1 MAVEIGEILDGK
13 VTGITNFGAFVELPD
28 KSTGMVHISEVSNTY
43 IKDIHEKL
51 SENQEVKVKVIDI
64 NEKGKIALSIKKAL
78 PQEEAPAPKKTYD
91 KPKKSQ
97 APVWTGTQKSEP
109 ENMSFED
116 MLARFKTKSDERMS
130 DLKKNTA
137 AKRGSSAPRRGGS
150 GTQRGFWFFY
160 HTMKRVCKKRKF
172 FADPFRIYGGWKL
185 WEKLTFQL

>member
-1 MAVEIGEILDGK
+1 MKSASLR
-13 VTGITNFGAFVELPD
+13 D
-28 KSTGMVHISEVSNTY
+28 KSITC
-43 IKDIHEKL
+43 

-97 APVWTGTQKSEP
+97 PPVWTGTQKSEP

-137 AKRGSSAPRRGGS
+137 AKRGSSTPRRGGG
-150 GTQRGFWFFY
+150 GTQRGF
-160 HTMKRVCKKRKF
+160 
-172 FADPFRIYGGWKL
+172 
-185 WEKLTFQL
+185 

>member
-78 PQEEAPAPKKTYD
+78 PPEEKEQ
-91 KPKKSQ
+91 PKKSYNDKKRGQ
-97 APVWTGTQKSEP
+97 PPVWTGNQKAEP

-137 AKRGSSAPRRGGS
+137 AKRGTSTPRRGGN
-150 GTQRGFWFFY
+150 QRG
-160 HTMKRVCKKRKF
+160 
-172 FADPFRIYGGWKL
+172 
-185 WEKLTFQL
+185 